1 MFRKCAGMLSHSGRY
16 ADALKCHDFSVLYRG
31 GGDKPVS
38 FLNVLLKCGTS
49 LKPDWKQTSDM
60 LSMLFS
66 KKVWRR
72 DLSRLIQTKTNH
84 LIIIG
89 LKNRP

>member
-16 ADALKCHDFSVLYRG
+16 ADALKCHDFSVLYRD
-31 GGDKPVS
+31 GDKPVS

-66 KKVWRR
+66 KKVWRY
-72 DLSRLIQTKTNH
+72 DLSRLRQTKTNH
-84 LIIIG
+84 PIITG